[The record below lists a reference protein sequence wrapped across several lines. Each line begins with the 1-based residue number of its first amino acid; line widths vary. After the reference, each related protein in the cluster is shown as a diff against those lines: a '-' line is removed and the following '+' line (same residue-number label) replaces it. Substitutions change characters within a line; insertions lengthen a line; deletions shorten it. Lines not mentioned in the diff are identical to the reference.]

1 MPKPSDEAPQAP
13 QDAPEQHEGGG
24 GTRWRRFTLI
34 AVPGLAAAAVLGG
47 MTTQGLL
54 AASFAV
60 SGDSFKMSADQLTGQ
75 GFTQYGDVAESV
87 DGSGRAVGLS
97 TVNTADLDN
106 LCMSSLWD
114 LGIGE
119 ATLVITAGEADPVH
133 GTDLVL
139 DLEQLRGD
147 AEFDQIEI
155 GRDASTLDK
164 AEGGQGPAGGF
175 GLQADE
181 IRVADVEL
189 TTWAVTSGSLR
200 LSGLNLA
207 VLPGNH
213 ECF

>member
-1 MPKPSDEAPQAP
+1 MPKPSDETPQAP
-13 QDAPEQHEGGG
+13 QDPPEPHEGTG
-24 GTRWRRFTLI
+24 GTRWRRFALI
-34 AVPGLAAAAVLGG
+34 AVPGLAAAAVLGAL
-47 MTTQGLL
+47 TTQGLL

-60 SGDSFKMSADQLTGQ
+60 SGDSFKMSADRLAGQ

-87 DGSGRAVGLS
+87 DGTGRPVGLS
-97 TVNTADLDN
+97 TVDTATLDN

-119 ATLVITAGEADPVH
+119 ATLVITAGEADPVE

-147 AEFDQIEI
+147 AEFGEIEI

-175 GLQADE
+175 GLQADT
-181 IRVADVEL
+181 ISVSGVEL

-200 LSGLNLA
+200 LSGLDLA
-207 VLPGNH
+207 VRPGEH

>member
-1 MPKPSDEAPQAP
+1 MPKPSDEALQAS
-13 QDAPEQHEGGG
+13 QDAPEQYDGGG
-24 GTRWRRFTLI
+24 GTRWRRFALI
-34 AVPGLAAAAVLGG
+34 AVPGLTAAAVLGG

-97 TVNTADLDN
+97 TVNTADLEN

-119 ATLVITAGEADPVH
+119 ATLVITAGETDPVH

-139 DLEQLRGD
+139 DLEQLRGN